1 MKYED
6 KQISV
11 VKSIINN
18 NIVIVKD
25 FNGREVIAIGKGLGF
40 KNIKMSLFILMKS

>member
-6 KQISV
+6 KQILV

-18 NIVIVKD
+18 NIVIVRD

-40 KNIKMSLFILMKS
+40 KKHKNEFVFMKS